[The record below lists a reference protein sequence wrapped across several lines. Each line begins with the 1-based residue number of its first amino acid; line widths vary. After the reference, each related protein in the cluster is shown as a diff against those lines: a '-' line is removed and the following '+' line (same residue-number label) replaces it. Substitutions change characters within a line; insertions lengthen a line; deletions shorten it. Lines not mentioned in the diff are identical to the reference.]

1 MTTNTQKIK
10 TGLCTNFIAKLPTWL
25 TNINSLFYYYLF
37 LVVVGIIF
45 FATSLFINS
54 FTTPFT
60 GDYVTQQYAF
70 YTNGYD
76 DWWHFFRT
84 GEFVLYDT
92 NTFLGVDNIGSNSF
106 YYLFDPFFLPILM
119 FPRQF
124 VPQGM
129 AILTIFK
136 MALSGMAFYAY
147 MRYLGASRRAS
158 KITGLAYA
166 FSGWITWYL
175 WFNHFTGVA
184 VAFPLI
190 LLGIEYVLK
199 NKKPL
204 VLMSSICLIGFINF
218 FFMFTYVLCALFYA
232 LFRYIQRIK
241 INSKKDNLI
250 ILLLLVVGFAIG
262 ILMPMMVV
270 YPSLTHAL
278 SSPRASNNGYSHYL
292 SQALKTSNLKKFF
305 DLIFSWT
312 AISNSDVDKARSL
325 YPFIEFIF
333 PVTSCRGTPLTIY
346 ANDTYDN
353 LAGSFYCF
361 IPMLLLLFPA
371 FKHSIKQKHY
381 SVLVPLAFFV
391 FALFTPCFY
400 YLFFGFTAGYSRW
413 TLFVVTSIMAYS
425 GLYLDKIKQEDN
437 FIVLIESAAILILI
451 ILIGAFAAQTIV
463 TNYSSIFK
471 ERFPIWLAAVIEILY
486 VSALVTV
493 LILLKIKK
501 KRGFYWGFSGF
512 LVFEIS
518 LMGALVIHGHGVE
531 NYYYTNKGLINN
543 NALHSLVS
551 EISKNDNSFY
561 RSYSSLLGSTA
572 PNDGMRNNYN
582 SLGTF
587 HSVYNY
593 NTADLCNWSSITN
606 GRAPS
611 TWSGTYVQ
619 KRTNLDTLLGVK
631 YYFIEDNYFALQN
644 RNEVSSSN
652 FRYNVPLNYIDVS
665 SQYPNK
671 RFKVF
676 KNTDY
681 IDFALTYDSYYEVE
695 GNPVETS
702 KYSGLNYNN
711 RNILLNEE
719 LYLQCAIINKYR
731 ESDVLNDIK
740 INHPDLHLMS
750 YDNRQIT
757 DYYYDLKI
765 GRYGS
770 STGSD
775 DAVLT
780 YYDFFSSNETT
791 LNVDAKEYLSLNE
804 STTKYTK
811 LGKITDFNGEQ
822 RYVEIIESKDSY
834 FPNYDPLGNI
844 YYLTSSF
851 DSGYETD
858 IYFIDID
865 NKVVTFDDHND
876 GFTNAARAGKE
887 ERGFYIAPV
896 YSVSSNGDISI
907 VKDAPKI
914 KKIIFVNRGSKVNT
928 THHICIDTF
937 TSLKVKND
945 ALKDNVVTDVKIG
958 TNKYSFKTNF
968 SKEQI
973 MVTRLAYEDG
983 FSLIAKDTTGNKKDI
998 NVFNAQGGFASF
1010 ISEKGDWS
1018 YELTFNTPNLKT
1030 ASLISCFGVFG
1041 YMATML
1047 SYFYIDTRRKEK
1059 EIGKLI

>member
-1 MTTNTQKIK
+1 MVTNTQKIK
-10 TGLCTNFIAKLPTWL
+10 TEHRTNFIAKLPTWL

-106 YYLFDPFFLPILM
+106 YYLFDPFFLPILV

-129 AILTIFK
+129 AIITIFK

-190 LLGIEYVLK
+190 LLGIEKVLK
-199 NKKPL
+199 NKKPF

-232 LFRYIQRIK
+232 AFRYVQQIK
-241 INSKKDNLI
+241 KCTRKDNLI
-250 ILLLLVVGFAIG
+250 ILLLICAAFFVG

-292 SQALKTSNLKKFF
+292 SEALKTGNLKKFF

-312 AISNSDVDKARSL
+312 AVSNSDVDKARSL

-371 FKHSIKQKHY
+371 FKQSIKQKHY
-381 SVLVPLAFFV
+381 SVLVPLAFFI

-437 FIVLIESAAILILI
+437 IIVLIESAAILIMI

-463 TNYSSIFK
+463 TNYNSSFK
-471 ERFPIWLAAVIEILY
+471 ERIPIWLAALIEILY
-486 VSALVTV
+486 VCALTTV
-493 LILLKIKK
+493 LILVKNKK
-501 KRGFYWGFSGF
+501 KQAFYWSFSGF

-518 LMGALVIHGHGVE
+518 LMGALVINGHGVE

-543 NALHSLVS
+543 NALHSLVTQIS
-551 EISKNDNSFY
+551 ENDNSFY
-561 RSYSSLLGSTA
+561 RSYTSLLGSTA

-582 SLGTF
+582 GIGTF

-611 TWSGTYVQ
+611 SWSGTYVQ

-631 YYFIEDNYFALQN
+631 YYLIEDNYFVKQN
-644 RNEVSSSN
+644 RNVVTSDD

-665 SQYPNK
+665 SEYPNN
-671 RFKVF
+671 RFKIY
-676 KNTDY
+676 KNADY
-681 IDFALTYDSYYEVE
+681 IDFALTYDSYYEVD
-695 GNPVETS
+695 GNPSKTS
-702 KYSGLNYNN
+702 KYSGLNSNN
-711 RNILLNEE
+711 RNELLNEE
-719 LYLQCAIINKYR
+719 LYLRTAIINKFR
-731 ESDVLNDIK
+731 EPDVLEELKNK
-740 INHPDLHLMS
+740 HSDLNLMGT
-750 YDNRQIT
+750 DNSQIS

-770 STGSD
+770 STTSD

-780 YYDFFSSNETT
+780 YYDFFSANETT
-791 LNVDAKEYLSLNE
+791 LNVDAMEYLSLNS

-811 LGKITDFNGEQ
+811 LGKLTDYSGEQ
-822 RYVEIIESKDSY
+822 RYVEVIESKDSC

-844 YYLTSSF
+844 YYVTSSF
-851 DSGYETD
+851 DEGYETD
-858 IYFIDID
+858 IYFIDIE
-865 NKVVTFDDHND
+865 NKIVTFDDHND
-876 GFTNAARAGKE
+876 GYTNAARAGKE
-887 ERGFYIAPV
+887 ERGFYIAPK
-896 YSVSSNGDISI
+896 YSVSTSGEISI
-907 VKDAPKI
+907 IKDAPKI
-914 KKIIFVNRGSKVNT
+914 KKIIFVNRGNKINS

-937 TSLKVKND
+937 TSQKAKND
-945 ALKDNVVTDVKIG
+945 ALKGNVVSDVHISS
-958 TNKYSFKTNF
+958 NKYSFKTNF
-968 SKEQI
+968 TTERI
-973 MVTRLAYEDG
+973 VVTRLAYEDG
-983 FSLIAKDTTGNKKDI
+983 FTLVAKNEFGEKKDI
-998 NVFNAQGGFASF
+998 NVFNAQGGFVSF
-1010 ISEKGDWS
+1010 ISESGEWN
-1018 YELTFNTPNLKT
+1018 YELSFYTPNLKT
-1030 ASLISCFGVFG
+1030 ASLISCFGVFT

-1047 SYFYIDTRRKEK
+1047 SYFYIDTQRKEK

>member
-10 TGLCTNFIAKLPTWL
+10 TGQRENFISRIPTWL

-37 LVVVGIIF
+37 LVVVGIVF
-45 FATSLFINS
+45 FATSLFINN

-84 GEFVLYDT
+84 GEFILYDE

-106 YYLFDPFFLPILM
+106 YYLFDPFFMPILL

-129 AILTIFK
+129 AIITIFK

-147 MRYLGASRRAS
+147 MRYLGASRRTS

-190 LLGIEYVLK
+190 LLGIEKILK
-199 NKKPL
+199 DKKPL
-204 VLMSSICLIGFINF
+204 ILMSSICLIGFINF
-218 FFMFTYVLCALFYA
+218 FFLFTYVLCALFYA
-232 LFRYIQRIK
+232 TFRYLQRLRLNCK
-241 INSKKDNLI
+241 RDNLI
-250 ILLLLVVGFAIG
+250 ILLLVLLGFIVG
-262 ILMPMMVV
+262 ILLPMMVV
-270 YPSLTHAL
+270 YPSLTHAI

-292 SQALKTSNLKKFF
+292 KEALKTNNLKKFF
-305 DLIFSWT
+305 DLILSWT
-312 AISNSDVDKARSL
+312 AISNGDVDKARSL

-333 PVTSCRGTPLTIY
+333 PVTSCRGTPLTVY

-371 FKHSIKQKHY
+371 FRKSIKKKHY
-381 SVLVPLAFFV
+381 SVLVPLVFFL

-413 TLFVVTSIMAYS
+413 TLFVVTSIMAFS
-425 GLYLDKIKQEDN
+425 GLYLDEIKQEDN
-437 FIVLIESAAILILI
+437 YIVLIESAAILILI

-463 TNYSSIFK
+463 TNYSSTFK
-471 ERFPIWLAAVIEILY
+471 ERIPIWLAAVIEIIY
-486 VSALVTV
+486 VCALAIV

-501 KRGFYWGFSGF
+501 KHGFYWGFSAF

-518 LMGALVIHGHGVE
+518 LMGALVIHGQGVE

-543 NALHSLVS
+543 NALHSLVQQIDHDDS
-551 EISKNDNSFY
+551 GFY
-561 RSYSSLLGSTA
+561 RSYSSILGSTA

-582 SLGTF
+582 GIGTF

-606 GRAPS
+606 GRAPLS
-611 TWSGTYVQ
+611 WSGTYVQ
-619 KRTNLDTLLGVK
+619 KRTNLDTILGVK
-631 YYFIEDNYFALQN
+631 YYLIEDNYFVKQN
-644 RNEVSSSN
+644 RNEATSVD
-652 FRYNVPLNYIDVS
+652 FRYNVPLNYIDVT
-665 SQYPNK
+665 SQFPNE

-676 KNTDY
+676 RNADY
-681 IDFALTYDSYYEVE
+681 IDFALTYDSFYEVE
-695 GNPVETS
+695 GNPAETS
-702 KYSGLNYNN
+702 KYSGLNFNN
-711 RNILLNEE
+711 RNELLNEE
-719 LYLQCAIINKYR
+719 LYLKAAIINKYR
-731 ESDVLNDIK
+731 EPEV
-740 INHPDLHLMS
+740 INELKNKHPELHLLET
-750 YDNRQIT
+750 DNSQIS

-765 GRYGS
+765 GRCGS
-770 STGSD
+770 SSVTD

-780 YYDFFSSNETT
+780 YYDFFSSNKTT
-791 LNVDAKEYLSLNE
+791 LQVDASEYLSLNS

-811 LGKITDFNGEQ
+811 LGKVTEFGDNA
-822 RYVEIIESKDSY
+822 RYVEVIESLDSY

-844 YYLTSSF
+844 YYVTSSF
-851 DSGYETD
+851 DDGYETD
-858 IYFIDID
+858 IYFIDIN
-865 NKVVTFDDHND
+865 NKIVTFDDHND
-876 GFTNAARAGKE
+876 GYTHASRAGKE
-887 ERGFYIAPV
+887 ERGFYVAPT
-896 YSVSSNGDISI
+896 YSISSNGEISV
-907 VKDAPKI
+907 VKDAPRI
-914 KKIIFVNRGSKVNT
+914 KKIIFVNRGNKINS
-928 THHICIDTF
+928 THHICIDSF
-937 TSLKVKND
+937 TSLKAKND
-945 ALKDNVVTDVKIG
+945 PLKQQNVFDVKIG

-968 SKEQI
+968 SKEKI
-973 MVTRLAYEDG
+973 VVTRLAYEDG
-983 FSLIAKDTTGNKKDI
+983 FTLIGKNANGETKDI
-998 NVFNAQGGFASF
+998 YVFNAQGGFVSF
-1010 ISEKGDWS
+1010 ISEPGDWS
-1018 YELTFNTPNLKT
+1018 YELSFYNPNLKT
-1030 ASLISCFGVFG
+1030 ASLISCFGVMT
-1041 YMATML
+1041 YIATL
-1047 SYFYIDTRRKEK
+1047 ISFTYIDLHQKEK
-1059 EIGKLI
+1059 EITKLL